1 MPKTL
6 AELQAG
12 GWERIG
18 SATRR
23 FQHWTGAVQGEC
35 VEILWDSET
44 GRYRRV
50 GDSGDRMDIAR
61 LAATLCMVLDEFLQ
75 AAPVTLISATR
86 KAALR
91 LALLE
96 ALEEGP

>member
-1 MPKTL
+1 
-6 AELQAG
+6 
-12 GWERIG
+12 
-18 SATRR
+18 
-23 FQHWTGAVQGEC
+23 
-35 VEILWDSET
+35 
-44 GRYRRV
+44 
-50 GDSGDRMDIAR
+50 MDIAR

-75 AAPVTLISATR
+75 AAPVALISATR